1 MTAPGRH
8 YRKGISLIEL
18 TEMFPDE
25 ASATAWFESLI
36 WPNGRVCPHCGST
49 NTAENKGSRSRP
61 YRCRDCRQRFSVR
74 IGTAME
80 RSKIPLRKWAIAI
93 YLEMTSLKGVSSMKL
108 HRDLKVT
115 QKTAWFMLHR
125 IREAFDGFNPIFDGP
140 TEADEAYFGGKEANK
155 HSDKKLRA
163 GRGAVGKT
171 AVAGIRDR
179 ATGQVKARVVSDTST
194 KTLQGFVTDHTAE
207 GSTVYT
213 DEALAYRGLPQR
225 HHEAVKHSVG
235 EYVREQANTNG
246 IESFWASLRRGYHG
260 TYHHISAKH
269 LQRYINEFA
278 GRHNLRRS
286 NTIDMMAHVAAGMI
300 GKRLMYRDL
309 IA

>member
-1 MTAPGRH
+1 
-8 YRKGISLIEL
+8 
-18 TEMFPDE
+18 
-25 ASATAWFESLI
+25 
-36 WPNGRVCPHCGST
+36 
-49 NTAENKGSRSRP
+49 
-61 YRCRDCRQRFSVR
+61 
-74 IGTAME
+74 ME

-207 GSTVYT
+207 GSPCTLMKRWPT
-213 DEALAYRGLPQR
+213 EGFRSATMRPSSTLSGSMCGNRPTPTGSNPSGPPC
-225 HHEAVKHSVG
+225 AVAIMAPITTSAPSTCNVTSTSSQAVTTCVG
-235 EYVREQANTNG
+235 PTP
-246 IESFWASLRRGYHG
+246 S
-260 TYHHISAKH
+260 T
-269 LQRYINEFA
+269 
-278 GRHNLRRS
+278 
-286 NTIDMMAHVAAGMI
+286 
-300 GKRLMYRDL
+300 
-309 IA
+309 